1 LRIDLNPR
9 AGPTAIKFLKLAAM
23 SMVAV
28 KANEAL
34 G

>member
-1 LRIDLNPR
+1 LRIGFNPE
-9 AGPTAIKFLKLAAM
+9 AGPTALKFVNRAAM